1 MEKADAT
8 KGYRREDESDEHPM
22 EPDLA
27 EETTRGNAQEHV
39 QGRDISYLHRQSAEE
54 NAYYYGSKKDRFG
67 SCSTSHISKVGGF
80 DILTSVSIDY
90 DHLQDLTMSTRPPH
104 HPYYVRVR
112 WDYTAGAYN
121 QMDLVPNEVTE
132 VIWISP
138 NGWWEGRSRDGK
150 R

>member
-67 SCSTSHISKVGGF
+67 SCSTSHISK
-80 DILTSVSIDY
+80 
-90 DHLQDLTMSTRPPH
+90 DLTMSTRPPH